1 MSTDE
6 IDALLERYLY
16 LLDQYTALRAEL
28 SSLQSSVTPESLYS
42 SRPVLT
48 DAQNRSTKTSH
59 AQTSLLT
66 EASAMARTT
75 TTSVCALHDSSG

>member
-28 SSLQSSVTPESLYS
+28 SSLQSSVTL
-42 SRPVLT
+42 
-48 DAQNRSTKTSH
+48 
-59 AQTSLLT
+59 
-66 EASAMARTT
+66 
-75 TTSVCALHDSSG
+75 